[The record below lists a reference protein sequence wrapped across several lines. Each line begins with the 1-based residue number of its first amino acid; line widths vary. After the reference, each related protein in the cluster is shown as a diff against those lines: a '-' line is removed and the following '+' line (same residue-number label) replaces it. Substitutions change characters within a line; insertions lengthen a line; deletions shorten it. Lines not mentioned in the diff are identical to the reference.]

1 MRRSVSRSGVSV
13 LGGEAMDADPSG
25 PGVGMNMSGPDG
37 ESPTGGEGEPRGPTV
52 LRMMLGG
59 QLRRYRET
67 ARVSPEQAAYEIRA
81 SRSKI
86 SRMEHGRVGFKRR
99 DVADLLNL
107 YGVRDEQ
114 VRARMLSFAEQ
125 ASTPGWSRSPAVVM
139 PPPAARLRSCASA
152 SRRCRTSCTSS
163 S

>member
-1 MRRSVSRSGVSV
+1 VGV
-13 LGGEAMDADPSG
+13 LGGKAADADPSG
-25 PGVGMNMSGPDG
+25 LGLEMSMTGP
-37 ESPTGGEGEPRGPTV
+37 GGEPWFGGDGEPRGPTV
-52 LRMMLGG
+52 LRVLLGS
-59 QLRRYRET
+59 QLRRFREAAGVT
-67 ARVSPEQAAYEIRA
+67 PEQAAYEIRA